1 MAWAPF
7 RAIIPLK
14 FFQKGNY
21 PMKKTVSLIASCHE
35 NLIYVEALGT
45 GSTTEH
51 PLCVSVC
58 YLYYFIQVITGHQKE
73 QNGERARKT
82 QL

>member
-1 MAWAPF
+1 MLDWL
-7 RAIIPLK
+7 ISNNSLSL
-14 FFQKGNY
+14 NSCVTL
-21 PMKKTVSLIASCHE
+21 KKTVSLIASCHE